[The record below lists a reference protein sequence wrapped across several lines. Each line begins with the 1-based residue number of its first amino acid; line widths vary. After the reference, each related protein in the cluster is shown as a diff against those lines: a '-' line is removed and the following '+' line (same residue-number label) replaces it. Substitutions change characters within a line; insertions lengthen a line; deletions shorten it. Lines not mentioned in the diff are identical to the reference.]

1 MVNISA
7 NFRHTCIL
15 SRYPGCG
22 WPPGAGRIRNGTI
35 AGYFTGAGIPAI
47 LTGTLPM
54 VLRLVK

>member
-7 NFRHTCIL
+7 NFRHIGIL

-22 WPPGAGRIRNGTI
+22 RPPGPGRIRNGTM
-35 AGYFTGAGIPAI
+35 ADYFTGAGIPAI

>member
-1 MVNISA
+1 MVKISA
-7 NFRHTCIL
+7 NFRHIGIL

-22 WPPGAGRIRNGTI
+22 RRQEAGRIRNGTM
-35 AGYFTGAGIPAI
+35 ADYLTGTGIPAI